1 MYNVDS
7 FGRYFLFFPRL
18 IRRSHSWLFAVV
30 VVVVVVVAVVV
41 YLKGFDEKLRMV
53 LSKNDYS
60 RAWDNENNYE
70 KSY

>member
-30 VVVVVVVAVVV
+30 VVVVVVVV

-60 RAWDNENNYE
+60 RAWHNENNYE